1 MILKKLLNTHM
12 AENHTNN
19 NYCINIQHTL
29 KEGNMSDSL
38 DIEKAKKLQNSIEA
52 VGEAYREEIS
62 NLLDRIRQD
71 QRDFTLAV
79 ADLEANNT
87 LLRWD
92 EVNLHYRLGQLAEG
106 TKGVGIAYSLINGIG
121 CNIPQG

>member
-1 MILKKLLNTHM
+1 
-12 AENHTNN
+12 
-19 NYCINIQHTL
+19 
-29 KEGNMSDSL
+29 MSDSL
-38 DIEKAKKLQNSIEA
+38 DIEKAKKLQDSIEV